1 MEYRLVIKD
10 YYSLYTTYLTK
21 LYKVLVRV
29 ISGVIIVINFH
40 IYKKLFSF
48 ISLTFKIF
56 YAFILNQEALKI
68 GHSDLLIPNIL
79 YTLAKLIIYLLLSI
93 QRMPS

>member
-10 YYSLYTTYLTK
+10 YNNLYTIYLIK

-29 ISGVIIVINFH
+29 IIRVIIVFNFY
-40 IYKKLFSF
+40 IYKELFNL

-56 YAFILNQEALKI
+56 YTFILN
-68 GHSDLLIPNIL
+68 
-79 YTLAKLIIYLLLSI
+79 
-93 QRMPS
+93 